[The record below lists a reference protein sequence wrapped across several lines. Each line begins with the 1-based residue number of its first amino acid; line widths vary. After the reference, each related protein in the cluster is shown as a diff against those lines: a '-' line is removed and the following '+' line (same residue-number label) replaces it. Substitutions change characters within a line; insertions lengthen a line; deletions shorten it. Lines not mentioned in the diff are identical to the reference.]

1 MPECWIVKVH
11 FGRRG
16 KGEISVGANV
26 LNSWCLAQSD
36 GNHFVVPYSI
46 IWWILHLI
54 KPAELQSAAQWLFYL
69 PFQSLRALLWSTF
82 NACSCRSFLFFC
94 PDILFLSA
102 QLVNMMSN
110 LPRTTSNSNDVGRNT
125 DALTTLLICFPGSKT
140 PPLLMENLTCSI
152 CVFIH
157 VQLIFWALSDIYPVR
172 WRTAKV
178 TEIAPW
184 SNCTALW

>member
-1 MPECWIVKVH
+1 METILLFHILLSGEYFTWLNQLNFSQQLSDCFIFHFKVSGPCCEAPLMP
-11 FGRRG
+11 
-16 KGEISVGANV
+16 V
-26 LNSWCLAQSD
+26 L
-36 GNHFVVPYSI
+36 
-46 IWWILHLI
+46 
-54 KPAELQSAAQWLFYL
+54 AEASSF
-69 PFQSLRALLWSTF
+69 FALLFS
-82 NACSCRSFLFFC
+82 